1 VFHVPAGRFM
11 AVGRNVTTGFFAL
24 PIICLAP
31 DCNSRTD
38 PANTKPGREMAMVW
52 AIMPPSEVPT
62 MWARSQPSAS
72 STATASPTMSSSR

>member
-24 PIICLAP
+24 PTICLAP

-38 PANTKPGREMAMVW
+38 PADTKPGRYK
-52 AIMPPSEVPT
+52 PPDQLLAFLESL
-62 MWARSQPSAS
+62 
-72 STATASPTMSSSR
+72 

>member
-1 VFHVPAGRFM
+1 MFHVPAGRFT

-38 PANTKPGREMAMVW
+38 PANTKPGRYN
-52 AIMPPSEVPT
+52 PPDQLPAFFESL
-62 MWARSQPSAS
+62 
-72 STATASPTMSSSR
+72 